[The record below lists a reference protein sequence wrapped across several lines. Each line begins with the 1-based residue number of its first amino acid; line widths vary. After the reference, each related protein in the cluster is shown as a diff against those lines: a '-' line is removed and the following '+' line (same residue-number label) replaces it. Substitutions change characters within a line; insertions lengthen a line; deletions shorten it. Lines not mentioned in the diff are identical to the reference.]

1 MKQKNNESKNIKKQ
15 LLQEMKSGIYA
26 NCKRLPRETILAET
40 LHVSRTQLRD
50 ILSALESEGFIT
62 RLQGIGTI
70 INHHVLQVKNRM
82 DIETEFLDI
91 IRQNGYEPAIAYL
104 DVSEGKADEKTAE
117 KLQIREGASVI
128 RIHLLCSADGK
139 PAIYSEDVL
148 EKRLLKRDYTTE
160 DFQMIVFQFLKE
172 FCDAEP
178 YMDLTEL
185 HPVMTDEKLA
195 EILQLPV
202 GTPLLN
208 MEEVDYDFKGN
219 PLFYSNQYFV
229 DGFFKHTVL
238 RKKF

>member
-1 MKQKNNESKNIKKQ
+1 MKQKNNESKSVKKQ
-15 LLQEMKSGIYA
+15 LLQEMKTGIYA
-26 NCKRLPRETILAET
+26 NSERLPRETILAET

-91 IRQNGYEPAIAYL
+91 IRQNGYTPAIAQL
-104 DVSEGKADEKTAE
+104 DVLEGTADAKTAE
-117 KLQIREGASVI
+117 KLQIAEGTPVI
-128 RIHLLCSADGK
+128 RIHLLCTADGR

-160 DFQMIVFQFLKE
+160 EFQMIVFQFLEK

-185 HPVMTDEKLA
+185 HPALTDERLA
-195 EILQLPV
+195 DILQLPV
-202 GTPLLN
+202 GVPLLH
-208 MEEVDYDFKGN
+208 MEEIDYDFAGN